1 MSDIARHI
9 ERIRQELPAGTRLV
23 AVSKFHTAETIMEAY
38 EAGQRIFGESRVQEL
53 VEKYEVLPK
62 DIEWHFIGHLQT
74 NKVKYIVPFITLIH
88 SVDSEKLLSVIESEA
103 AKCGRVVDCLL
114 EIHVAQEDSKYGFT
128 PDSCRELLQGG
139 SSEKYPHVRICGLM
153 GMATNDTLTAGM
165 PNHVRICGLMGMAT
179 QTDDEDCIEREFSAL
194 KKLFDEVKGS
204 SSVDSSA
211 FCELSMGMSHD
222 YPLALRHGSTLVRI
236 GTSIFGERVYS
247 CF

>member
-53 VEKYEVLPK
+53 IEKYEVLPK

-74 NKVKYIVPFITLIH
+74 NKVKYIVPFVSLIH

-103 AKCGRVVDCLL
+103 AKCDRVVDCLL
-114 EIHVAQEDSKYGFT
+114 EIHVAQEDSKYG
-128 PDSCRELLQGG
+128 G
-139 SSEKYPHVRICGLM
+139 SSEKYP
-153 GMATNDTLTAGM
+153 
-165 PNHVRICGLMGMAT
+165 HVRICGLMGMAT

-204 SSVDSSA
+204 SSVDSSV